1 MTFKDENTGGE
12 AWATK
17 EKMKGGFPRGEARG
31 KLGIRRNKNRGVH
44 KMRLPRRHFLFIF
57 LSDGRTDRRTDILM
71 SFMNCP

>member
-1 MTFKDENTGGE
+1 MTSNDENTGGE

-57 LSDGRTDRRTDILM
+57 FRRIDGHTDGRHFDVIY
-71 SFMNCP
+71 